1 DEESR
6 IARLVIGREP
16 DHFAPVLKGQSD
28 SLALENGLLRTGGDH
43 EENRFDAI
51 EWNVVQDAGA
61 RVERYV
67 ARHQIHVSKHPA
79 LHLSI
84 EEVNDPAPLAL
95 HERAAEEVFAVSELR
110 AHHDGRLARFAAEDG
125 RHVGARRVPPS
136 ARLDIRSV

>member
-1 DEESR
+1 GTTGSLFIDRRNAPAQDVDPLRVGARIGRGDEESR

-28 SLALENGLLRTGGDH
+28 SLALENRLLRTGGDH

-51 EWNVVQDAGA
+51 EWNVVQGAGA

-67 ARHQIHVSKHPA
+67 ARHEIHVSKHPA

-84 EEVNDPAPLAL
+84 EEVDDDAPLAL

-110 AHHDGRLARFAAEDG
+110 AHHD
-125 RHVGARRVPPS
+125 
-136 ARLDIRSV
+136 